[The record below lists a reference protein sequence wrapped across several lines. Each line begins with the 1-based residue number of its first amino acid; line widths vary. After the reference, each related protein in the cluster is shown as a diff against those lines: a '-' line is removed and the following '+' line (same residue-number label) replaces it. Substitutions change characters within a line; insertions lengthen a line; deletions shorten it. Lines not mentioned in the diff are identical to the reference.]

1 MLPFA
6 DVRVIAIEQF
16 GAGPWGTMQLADLGA
31 EIIKIED
38 VSVGGDVGRH
48 VPPFAADGTSL
59 FFETFNR
66 NKRSVSLDLR
76 NPSGREIFEML
87 VRNSDAVFS
96 NLRGDGP
103 PKLGICY
110 EDLAEINP
118 RIVCV
123 SLSGFGSTGPR
134 AAEGAYDVTIQAL
147 AGWMSVTGGPGEPPT
162 KSGLSLVDFSG
173 GYVAALALI
182 AGVWQARREGVG
194 RGIDLSLFETA
205 LALLTYMATW
215 TASRGW
221 EAQRLNASSHQTIV
235 PFQVFP
241 SADGSL
247 VVACAKDTLWRSL
260 CEALERRE
268 LVDDPRFVD
277 FAARDRNR
285 ENLVQILEQTFSQRT
300 TADWIALL
308 GNHGVPCAPV
318 NDIEAALRDVQ
329 TEARHAIVSYD
340 HPALG
345 AVSMLQSPLG
355 ATLTRTPERGP
366 MLGEQTAEVL
376 ARVCGYSH
384 AELERLASDGAF
396 GAASLGDVVS

>member
-6 DVRVIAIEQF
+6 DIRVIAIEQF

-31 EIIKIED
+31 EVIKIED

-48 VPPFAADGTSL
+48 VPPFGVDGTSL

-66 NKRSVSLDLR
+66 HKSSVSLDLR
-76 NPSGREIFEML
+76 NPAGREVFERL
-87 VRNSDAVFS
+87 VLNTDAVFS

-103 PKLGICY
+103 ARLGIRY

-134 AAEGAYDVTIQAL
+134 ATEGAYDLTIQAL

-173 GYVAALALI
+173 GYVAAIALI

-221 EAQRLNASSHQTIV
+221 KAQRLTASSHQTIV

-241 SADGSL
+241 SADGLL
-247 VVACAKDTLWRSL
+247 VVACAKDTLW
-260 CEALERRE
+260 
-268 LVDDPRFVD
+268 
-277 FAARDRNR
+277 
-285 ENLVQILEQTFSQRT
+285 
-300 TADWIALL
+300 
-308 GNHGVPCAPV
+308 
-318 NDIEAALRDVQ
+318 
-329 TEARHAIVSYD
+329 
-340 HPALG
+340 
-345 AVSMLQSPLG
+345 
-355 ATLTRTPERGP
+355 
-366 MLGEQTAEVL
+366 
-376 ARVCGYSH
+376 
-384 AELERLASDGAF
+384 
-396 GAASLGDVVS
+396 

>member
-103 PKLGICY
+103 AKLGICY

-123 SLSGFGSTGPR
+123 SL
-134 AAEGAYDVTIQAL
+134 
-147 AGWMSVTGGPGEPPT
+147 W
-162 KSGLSLVDFSG
+162 
-173 GYVAALALI
+173 
-182 AGVWQARREGVG
+182 VWLDWATCRRG
-194 RGIDLSLFETA
+194 RL
-205 LALLTYMATW
+205 
-215 TASRGW
+215 
-221 EAQRLNASSHQTIV
+221 
-235 PFQVFP
+235 
-241 SADGSL
+241 
-247 VVACAKDTLWRSL
+247 
-260 CEALERRE
+260 
-268 LVDDPRFVD
+268 
-277 FAARDRNR
+277 
-285 ENLVQILEQTFSQRT
+285 
-300 TADWIALL
+300 
-308 GNHGVPCAPV
+308 
-318 NDIEAALRDVQ
+318 
-329 TEARHAIVSYD
+329 
-340 HPALG
+340 
-345 AVSMLQSPLG
+345 
-355 ATLTRTPERGP
+355 
-366 MLGEQTAEVL
+366 
-376 ARVCGYSH
+376 
-384 AELERLASDGAF
+384 
-396 GAASLGDVVS
+396 